1 MDLEE
6 CVKLGREL
14 ESRLADVNRL
24 EQLKLSLEGMVEVVS
39 HMRDEDS
46 SILSL
51 AAASHG
57 KEDLAIMISAAK
69 RIVLNRNI
77 DTLKRAIDEGVA
89 TLLLDTMSLD
99 EKTALKCNIERS
111 MMFNCL
117 TDCSE
122 VLEVL
127 DDSISGD
134 FEKMAREEVFFNVSE
149 SQQHNAEKSTKE
161 MVKDKNLK
169 IGRISPVKRGK

>member
-39 HMRDEDS
+39 HMRDEES

-51 AAASHG
+51 AASSHG

-111 MMFNCL
+111 MMFDCP
-117 TDCSE
+117 TGCSE

-127 DDSISGD
+127 EDSISTD
-134 FEKMAREEVFFNVSE
+134 LEKMANADGFSSVSE
-149 SQQHNAEKSTKE
+149 WQQYNVEKTTK
-161 MVKDKNLK
+161 MAKNLR
-169 IGRISPVKRGK
+169 IGRISPSKREK